1 MTNDVVLVPAIT
13 RLVEIETQTSRTDE
27 GKHEKKKIKKP
38 SKISADNFSD

>member
-13 RLVEIETQTSRTDE
+13 RLVEIETQTNRTDE